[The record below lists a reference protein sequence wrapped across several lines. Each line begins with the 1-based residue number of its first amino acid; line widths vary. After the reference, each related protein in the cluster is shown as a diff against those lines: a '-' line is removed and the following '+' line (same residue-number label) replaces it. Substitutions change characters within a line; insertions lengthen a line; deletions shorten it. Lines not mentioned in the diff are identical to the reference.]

1 MRPGQPSLSQFI
13 LLLLLCSEL
22 GFYGS
27 LSITQWVDVKRK
39 DFLQNFVHHN
49 VTILLMMFSWSC
61 HFTRIGS
68 LVLVIHDCADPL
80 LELAK
85 LCKYAKRDKVAEVVF
100 GLFTVIW
107 VTMRCFVF
115 PTKVL
120 WSTMNAVE
128 GHVDMFPGYYIFN
141 CLLIILQILNIMWTV
156 LILKVSTQRPGKQCS
171 NRFCFRLH

>member
-1 MRPGQPSLSQFI
+1 MKSTPQLA
-13 LLLLLCSEL
+13 
-22 GFYGS
+22 FYWS

-68 LVLVIHDCADPL
+68 LVLIIHDCSDPL

-100 GLFTVIW
+100 GVFTVLW
-107 VTMRCFVF
+107 CTMRCYVF
-115 PTKVL
+115 PTRVLFSIATYSNTDKVGGFHFIVQSSKHPPRMYGMVKNVL
-120 WSTMNAVE
+120 KASPMANLSTRKEM
-128 GHVDMFPGYYIFN
+128 
-141 CLLIILQILNIMWTV
+141 
-156 LILKVSTQRPGKQCS
+156 
-171 NRFCFRLH
+171 

>member
-1 MRPGQPSLSQFI
+1 M
-13 LLLLLCSEL
+13 
-22 GFYGS
+22 
-27 LSITQWVDVKRK
+27 DVKRK

-68 LVLVIHDCADPL
+68 LVLIIHDCADPL

-85 LCKYAKRDKVAEVVF
+85 LCKYAKMDKVAEVVF
-100 GLFTVIW
+100 GLFTLTW
-107 VTMRCFVF
+107 VVMRCYVF
-115 PTKVL
+115 PVRVL

-156 LILKVSTQRPGKQCS
+156 LILKVSSETTRDPGSKI
-171 NRFCFRLH
+171 CFV

>member
-1 MRPGQPSLSQFI
+1 MVLHDRSVSHVTVTDI
-13 LLLLLCSEL
+13 VTSSSSEL
-22 GFYGS
+22 GFYWS
-27 LSITQWVDVKRK
+27 LSITQWIDVKRK

-68 LVLVIHDCADPL
+68 LVLIIHDCADPL

-85 LCKYAKRDKVAEVVF
+85 LCKYAKMDKVAEVVF
-100 GLFTVIW
+100 GLFTLTW
-107 VTMRCFVF
+107 VVMRCYVF
-115 PTKVL
+115 PVRVL

-156 LILKVSTQRPGKQCS
+156 LILKVSSGTTREPGSKIC
-171 NRFCFRLH
+171 LV